1 MLQIFLAGGSMKHFA
16 IVFLSLLILILSL
29 GSLAQADDYDLGP
42 GDAIDINVW
51 GYDELQEK
59 DLMVRPDGK
68 IAFPLIGEITVE
80 GLTPGT
86 LAEKLTSGLN
96 VYIQNPRV
104 TVNLTQ
110 MRTVRAYV
118 LGEVNKPGMYE
129 IAKSHKVL
137 DFLGMAG
144 GFTHYA
150 AKKTVYVVHKK
161 DGRYEKI
168 NLNDLLKKG
177 DLTQNV
183 ELDEGDVVYLASNG
197 LDFIKD
203 ILPYITAA
211 YEIKII
217 SNN

>member
-1 MLQIFLAGGSMKHFA
+1 MKRFLIF
-16 IVFLSLLILILSL
+16 FLGFILCILSL
-29 GSLAQADDYDLGP
+29 GSLAQAEDYCLGP
-42 GDAIDINVW
+42 GDVLDISVW
-51 GYDELQEK
+51 GYDELQVK
-59 DLMVRPDGK
+59 ALMVRTDGK

-80 GLTPGT
+80 GLTPAT
-86 LAEKLTSGLN
+86 LADKLFLGLSA
-96 VYIQNPRV
+96 YIHNPQV
-104 TVNLTQ
+104 TVNLFQ

-129 IAKSHKVL
+129 IAKSHKLL

-150 AKKTVYVVHKK
+150 AKKSVYVVHKK

-183 ELDEGDVVYLASNG
+183 DLGEGDVVYLVSNG
-197 LDFIKD
+197 LDFVKD

-217 SNN
+217 TRD